1 MSPLQF
7 TKKQKTKTKDYINC
21 NMSHKKACYETP
33 MHNSFTAENIRV
45 RGAKFKAFQFMLQ
58 PFVLTN
64 CFTIFHPVQD
74 PPTLWHPTQAIQ
86 KSIKTLTY
94 ASSLC

>member
-7 TKKQKTKTKDYINC
+7 TKKQKTKTKTKDYINC

-45 RGAKFKAFQFMLQ
+45 GGSKSKAF
-58 PFVLTN
+58 
-64 CFTIFHPVQD
+64 
-74 PPTLWHPTQAIQ
+74 
-86 KSIKTLTY
+86 
-94 ASSLC
+94 